1 MSCLDEEKH
10 NLDVICFCFML
21 IYVILNCK
29 CTKMIGSE
37 AAGMEIDG
45 RSSACMAAKREK
57 KNIYKKTVNLLLNKT
72 NTF

>member
-1 MSCLDEEKH
+1 MAQFFLGSKTPELYCMSCLDEEKH
-10 NLDVICFCFML
+10 NLDVIRFCFML

-45 RSSACMAAKREK
+45 RSSACMAAKGE
-57 KNIYKKTVNLLLNKT
+57 NI
-72 NTF
+72 